1 MEQPQALSNQ
11 APEHAPPVD
20 DAADVA
26 RVAALVARAG
36 LPLTTAEIGQLVAEY
51 RYDRRGLERM
61 RAMLAAEDETAHTFQ
76 AARVLRPS
84 GGAGGVSGGS
94 GGDAAGAKG
103 DR

>member
-1 MEQPQALSNQ
+1 MNEQREAKV
-11 APEHAPPVD
+11 PEQVPPAD

-26 RVAALVARAG
+26 RVAQLVARAG
-36 LPLTTAEIGQLVAEY
+36 LRLTTAEIGQLVAEY
-51 RYDRRGLERM
+51 RYDRRGFDRM

-84 GGAGGVSGGS
+84 GGAGGASAGS
-94 GGDAAGAKG
+94 GGDVAGAKG

>member
-1 MEQPQALSNQ
+1 MSEQGAADRPPEA
-11 APEHAPPVD
+11 APAD

-36 LPLTTAEIGQLVAEY
+36 LPLTIAEIGQLVAEY
-51 RYDRRGLERM
+51 RYDRRGFDRM

-84 GGAGGVSGGS
+84 GGAGGASAGS
-94 GGDAAGAKG
+94 GGDASGAKG